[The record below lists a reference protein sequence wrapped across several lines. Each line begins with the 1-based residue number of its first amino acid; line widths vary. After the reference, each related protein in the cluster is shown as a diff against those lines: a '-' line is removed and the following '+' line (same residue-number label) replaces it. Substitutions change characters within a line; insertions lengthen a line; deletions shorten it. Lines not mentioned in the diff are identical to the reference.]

1 MGYNPIDYLYRLLAS
16 RFPIMYV
23 HRTAR
28 AVTNILRRQRCTA
41 RPHLALSTI
50 NYSTL
55 SAWTKLPALTS
66 FSDVHPNQR
75 SALFPPSQLSRRI
88 NSSFFSTTTT
98 ATTTKSGS
106 LSTAASDNEDN
117 VDNSSD
123 TTVTNLAQGLTRLSL
138 CLPPETFHDLID
150 VGGIQLTVDGM
161 EYRLTASPMGSTQD
175 VIDVLKRDIA
185 SLEQKVIVLSNQK
198 KEIDDRATTFTKRI
212 VVGALAYLVAQATV
226 VAKLTFASRLGWDIM
241 EPITYL
247 VTFMTAVFGLGY
259 FSVSRKDYMYETVWD
274 QLQEKRQKSLYLKDN
289 FDLINYEAMLDELAK
304 KEERLAR
311 MIVM

>member
-1 MGYNPIDYLYRLLAS
+1 
-16 RFPIMYV
+16 
-23 HRTAR
+23 
-28 AVTNILRRQRCTA
+28 
-41 RPHLALSTI
+41 
-50 NYSTL
+50 
-55 SAWTKLPALTS
+55 
-66 FSDVHPNQR
+66 
-75 SALFPPSQLSRRI
+75 
-88 NSSFFSTTTT
+88 
-98 ATTTKSGS
+98 
-106 LSTAASDNEDN
+106 
-117 VDNSSD
+117 
-123 TTVTNLAQGLTRLSL
+123 
-138 CLPPETFHDLID
+138 
-150 VGGIQLTVDGM
+150 M
-161 EYRLTASPMGSTQD
+161 EYRLTASPMGSTQE

-198 KEIDDRATTFTKRI
+198 KEIDDRAATFTKRI

-289 FDLINYEAMLDELAK
+289 FDLINYEAMLDELAE